1 MFSEQRLVMLCDI
14 DTSVDEETGDR
25 KRVVVH
31 AHKVIGRKNLAG
43 VQTQQLGQLQNM
55 TFQYTIEID
64 KMYYQGQ
71 KYLWLENGLYE
82 VKTLTPAKLPKDCKL
97 NIVKLEDAD
106 VENAISEYLSKWF
119 ILVKSLFKFYGI

>member
-1 MFSEQRLVMLCDI
+1 MFSEQRLVLLCDI
-14 DTSVDEETGDR
+14 DSIVDEETGDR

-31 AHKVIGRKNLAG
+31 ANKVIGRKNLAG

-64 KMYYQGQ
+64 RMYYQGQ

-82 VKTLTPAKLPKDCKL
+82 VKTLTPAKEPKDCKL
-97 NIVKLEDAD
+97 LVVKLDDAD
-106 VENAISEYLSKWF
+106 VENAIKEYL
-119 ILVKSLFKFYGI
+119 

>member
-1 MFSEQRLVMLCDI
+1 MFSEQRLVMLCDV
-14 DTSVDEETGDR
+14 DTLQDEETGDR

-31 AHKVIGRKNLAG
+31 AHKAVGEKAFVG

-55 TFQYTIEID
+55 TFQYAITID

-97 NIVKLEDAD
+97 NIVKLDDAD
-106 VENAISEYLSKWF
+106 VENAIREYLK
-119 ILVKSLFKFYGI
+119 

>member
-1 MFSEQRLVMLCDI
+1 MFSELKQVMLCDI
-14 DTSVDEETGDR
+14 DSVVDKDTGDR
-25 KRVVVH
+25 KKIVVNSLKIV
-31 AHKVIGRKNLAG
+31 GRKNLAG

-55 TFQYTIEID
+55 SFQYTIEID

-106 VENAISEYLSKWF
+106 VENAIREYLSK
-119 ILVKSLFKFYGI
+119 

>member
-1 MFSEQRLVMLCDI
+1 MFSEQRLLMLCDI
-14 DTSVDEETGDR
+14 DTSIDEETGDR
-25 KRVVVH
+25 KKVVVH
-31 AHKVIGRKNLAG
+31 ANKVIGKKSLAG

-106 VENAISEYLSKWF
+106 VEKAIREYLSK
-119 ILVKSLFKFYGI
+119 

>member
-1 MFSEQRLVMLCDI
+1 MFSEQRLVMLCDV
-14 DTSVDEETGDR
+14 DTIQDEETGDR

-31 AHKVIGRKNLAG
+31 VHKLIGKKNLAG
-43 VQTQQLGQLQNM
+43 VSTQQLGQLQNM
-55 TFQYTIEID
+55 NFLYTIEID

-97 NIVKLEDAD
+97 NIVKLDDLD
-106 VENAISEYLSKWF
+106 VENAIREYLSK
-119 ILVKSLFKFYGI
+119 

>member
-1 MFSEQRLVMLCDI
+1 MFSEQRLILLCDI
-14 DTSVDEETGDR
+14 DSVVDEKTGDR

-31 AHKVIGRKNLAG
+31 ALKVIGRKNFAG

-55 TFQYTIEID
+55 TFQYAIEID

-82 VKTLTPAKLPKDCKL
+82 VKTLTPAKEPKDCKL
-97 NIVKLEDAD
+97 LVVRLEDED
-106 VENAISEYLSKWF
+106 VENAIKEYL
-119 ILVKSLFKFYGI
+119 

>member
-1 MFSEQRLVMLCDI
+1 MFLEQRLVLLCDI
-14 DTSVDEETGDR
+14 DSQIDIETGDR
-25 KRVVVH
+25 KKTVVH
-31 AHKVIGRKNLAG
+31 VSKVIGKKNLAG

-82 VKTLTPAKLPKDCKL
+82 VKTLTPAKEPKDCKL

-106 VENAISEYLSKWF
+106 VENAIREYLSK
-119 ILVKSLFKFYGI
+119 

>member
-14 DTSVDEETGDR
+14 DTSIDEETGDR

-31 AHKVIGRKNLAG
+31 AHKVIGKKNLAG

-64 KMYYQGQ
+64 KVYYQSQ

-97 NIVKLEDAD
+97 NIVKLEDKD
-106 VENAISEYLSKWF
+106 VENAIREYLSK
-119 ILVKSLFKFYGI
+119 

>member
-1 MFSEQRLVMLCDI
+1 MFSEQRLVMLCDV
-14 DTSVDEETGDR
+14 DTLQDEETGDR

-31 AHKVIGRKNLAG
+31 AIKLIGKKNLAG

-71 KYLWLENGLYE
+71 KYLWFENGLYE

-97 NIVKLEDAD
+97 NIVKLDDAD
-106 VENAISEYLSKWF
+106 VENAIREYLKWF
-119 ILVKSLFKFYGI
+119 ILVKSLFKFCGI

>member
-1 MFSEQRLVMLCDI
+1 MFSEQRLVMLCDV
-14 DTSVDEETGDR
+14 DTLQDEETGDR
-25 KRVVVH
+25 RKVVVH
-31 AHKVIGRKNLAG
+31 ALKVIGKKSLAG

-97 NIVKLEDAD
+97 NIVKLDDKD
-106 VENAISEYLSKWF
+106 VENAIREYLSKWF
-119 ILVKSLFKFYGI
+119 ILVKSLFKYYGI

>member
-14 DTSVDEETGDR
+14 DTSIDEETGDR

-31 AHKVIGRKNLAG
+31 AHKVVGEKSLAG

-55 TFQYTIEID
+55 TFQYTITID

-82 VKTLTPAKLPKDCKL
+82 VKTLTPAKFPKDCKL
-97 NIVKLEDAD
+97 NIVKFEDAD
-106 VENAISEYLSKWF
+106 VENAIREYLSKWF

>member
-14 DTSVDEETGDR
+14 NTSIDEETGDR
-25 KRVVVH
+25 KKVVVH
-31 AHKVIGRKNLAG
+31 THKVIGKKNLAG

-55 TFQYTIEID
+55 AFQYTIEID

-97 NIVKLEDAD
+97 NIVKLEDSD
-106 VENAISEYLSKWF
+106 VENAIREYLSKWF
-119 ILVKSLFKFYGI
+119 MLGKSLFKFYGT

>member
-1 MFSEQRLVMLCDI
+1 MFSEQRLVMLCDV
-14 DTSVDEETGDR
+14 DTLQDEETGDR

-31 AHKVIGRKNLAG
+31 AHKLIGKKNLAG

-82 VKTLTPAKLPKDCKL
+82 IKTITPAKLPKDCKL
-97 NIVKLEDAD
+97 IVVRLDDAD
-106 VENAISEYLSKWF
+106 VENAIREYLK
-119 ILVKSLFKFYGI
+119 

>member
-14 DTSVDEETGDR
+14 NTSIDEETGDR
-25 KRVVVH
+25 KKVVVH
-31 AHKVIGRKNLAG
+31 TYKIMGRKSLAG

-55 TFQYTIEID
+55 AFQYTIEID

-71 KYLWLENGLYE
+71 KYLWLENSLYE

-97 NIVKLEDAD
+97 NIIKLDDAD
-106 VENAISEYLSKWF
+106 IEKAVREYLSK
-119 ILVKSLFKFYGI
+119 

>member
-14 DTSVDEETGDR
+14 DTSIDEETGDR

-55 TFQYTIEID
+55 AFQYTIEID

-106 VENAISEYLSKWF
+106 VENAIREYLSK
-119 ILVKSLFKFYGI
+119 

>member
-1 MFSEQRLVMLCDI
+1 MFSEQRLVMLCDVETI
-14 DTSVDEETGDR
+14 QDEETGDI

-31 AHKVIGRKNLAG
+31 ALKVIGKKNLAG

-97 NIVKLEDAD
+97 NIVKLDDAD
-106 VENAISEYLSKWF
+106 VENAIREYLK
-119 ILVKSLFKFYGI
+119 

>member
-1 MFSEQRLVMLCDI
+1 MFSEQRLVMLCDV
-14 DTSVDEETGDR
+14 DTIQDEETGDR

-31 AHKVIGRKNLAG
+31 ANKVIDKKNLAG

-64 KMYYQGQ
+64 RMFYQGQ

-97 NIVKLEDAD
+97 NIVKLDDAD
-106 VENAISEYLSKWF
+106 VENAIREYLK
-119 ILVKSLFKFYGI
+119 

>member
-1 MFSEQRLVMLCDI
+1 MFSEHRLVMLCDV
-14 DTSVDEETGDR
+14 DTIQDEETGDR

-31 AHKVIGRKNLAG
+31 ALKVIGRKNFAG

-64 KMYYQGQ
+64 RMYYQNQ

-82 VKTLTPAKLPKDCKL
+82 VKALAPAKEPKDCKL
-97 NIVKLEDAD
+97 LVVKLDDEDI
-106 VENAISEYLSKWF
+106 ENAIKGYL
-119 ILVKSLFKFYGI
+119 

>member
-14 DTSVDEETGDR
+14 DTSIDEETGDR
-25 KRVVVH
+25 KKVVVH
-31 AHKVIGRKNLAG
+31 AHKIMGRKNLAG
-43 VQTQQLGQLQNM
+43 VQTQQLGQLQNLN
-55 TFQYTIEID
+55 FLYSIEID
-64 KMYYQGQ
+64 KMYYQNQ

-106 VENAISEYLSKWF
+106 VENAIREYLSK
-119 ILVKSLFKFYGI
+119 

>member
-1 MFSEQRLVMLCDI
+1 MFSEQRLIMLCDI
-14 DTSVDEETGDR
+14 DSRIDEATGDR
-25 KRVVVH
+25 QKVVVH
-31 AHKVIGRKNLAG
+31 ARKVIGRKNLAG

-55 TFQYTIEID
+55 SFQYTIEID
-64 KMYYQGQ
+64 KMYYQSQ

-106 VENAISEYLSKWF
+106 VENAIREYLSK
-119 ILVKSLFKFYGI
+119 

>member
-1 MFSEQRLVMLCDI
+1 MFSEQRLVMLCDV
-14 DTSVDEETGDR
+14 DTIQDEETGDR

-31 AHKVIGRKNLAG
+31 AHKLIGKKNLAG

-97 NIVKLEDAD
+97 NIVKLDDAD
-106 VENAISEYLSKWF
+106 VENAIREYLKWF
-119 ILVKSLFKFYGI
+119 ILVKSLFKSYGI

>member
-14 DTSVDEETGDR
+14 DTSIDEETGNR
-25 KRVVVH
+25 KKVVVH
-31 AHKVIGRKNLAG
+31 AHKVIGKKNLAG
-43 VQTQQLGQLQNM
+43 VQTQQLGLIQNM

-82 VKTLTPAKLPKDCKL
+82 VKTLTPAKFPKDCKL
-97 NIVKLEDAD
+97 NIVKFEDAD
-106 VENAISEYLSKWF
+106 VENAIREYLSK
-119 ILVKSLFKFYGI
+119 

>member
-14 DTSVDEETGDR
+14 DTSIDEETGDR

-31 AHKVIGRKNLAG
+31 AHKVIGKKNLAG

-64 KMYYQGQ
+64 RMYYQGQ
-71 KYLWLENGLYE
+71 KYLWMENSLYE
-82 VKTLTPAKLPKDCKL
+82 IKTLTPAKEPKDCKL
-97 NIVKLEDAD
+97 NIITLQDEDI
-106 VENAISEYLSKWF
+106 ENAVREYLSK
-119 ILVKSLFKFYGI
+119 

>member
-1 MFSEQRLVMLCDI
+1 MFSELKQVMLCDI
-14 DTSVDEETGDR
+14 DSVVDKDTGDR
-25 KRVVVH
+25 KKIVVNSLKIV
-31 AHKVIGRKNLAG
+31 GRKNLAG

-55 TFQYTIEID
+55 SFQYTIEID

-106 VENAISEYLSKWF
+106 VENAIREYLSKWF
-119 ILVKSLFKFYGI
+119 ISVKSLFKFYGI

>member
-1 MFSEQRLVMLCDI
+1 MFSEQRLILLCDI
-14 DTSVDEETGDR
+14 DSVVDEKTGDR

-31 AHKVIGRKNLAG
+31 ANKVIGKKNLAG

-64 KMYYQGQ
+64 RMYYQGQ

-82 VKTLTPAKLPKDCKL
+82 VKTLTPAKEPKDCKL
-97 NIVKLEDAD
+97 LVVKLDDAD
-106 VENAISEYLSKWF
+106 VENAIKEYL
-119 ILVKSLFKFYGI
+119 